1 MNYPR
6 LYPPTAAAWDTNGL
20 GALSDCISCVVEETL
35 NGPFELEMQY
45 RLNGLHYADITLRS
59 IILAKPN
66 PTARLQPFRVYKI
79 SRPINGVVTINAQHL
94 SYDLSG
100 IVIEPF
106 NAPSLA
112 SALEG
117 MKTNA
122 VTENPFEYETDKTV
136 ISDFVVSYPSSARSL
151 VAGQRGSLLDT
162 YGGELE
168 FDRYQV
174 KLWAHRGKDNGVTI
188 RYGKNM
194 TDVNQEEDGSGVY
207 TGVYPYW
214 YSEEEGSADLGSSYV
229 PVEGEF
235 DFTRILL
242 LDLTEEFENKPTA
255 EELTQKAQEYI
266 SNHDPGVPTISTT
279 VSWYQSKD
287 FVENVNLGDV
297 VGVYFSRL
305 GISAK
310 AKIVKTRYNALQNRY
325 ESVDIGSV
333 RSSIAGTI
341 VSMDQ
346 GVSSVTQ
353 YTVTET
359 RRITKELEMTADS
372 LRSAISDS
380 AQNTTQLIQ
389 QSQAIIMEA
398 LQEYATTGDLEQ
410 LRSSMQSRF
419 EILAGQIEAS
429 FTSISETVSDL
440 DGETTRQ
447 FSEIHSFIRL
457 MAQTSTV
464 NGGIVIGEST
474 SQIKLK
480 LENDILY
487 FFTGDEKTVSV
498 NNACKVFPVPV
509 AVAVEVN
516 PPLVRLPM
524 VLMPVCIV
532 ADNIGIYG
540 DSALHLYL
548 LPIFRSENI
557 PADSGLCAGREHCQK
572 RLPYPNSRQRDRLP
586 GIPRRAEGSRV
597 YRGFDG

>member
-6 LYPPTAAAWDTNGL
+6 LYPPTAAAWDNNGL

-35 NGPFELEMQY
+35 NGPYELEMQY
-45 RLNGLHYADITLRS
+45 RLNGLHYADITLRA
-59 IILAKPN
+59 IIMAKPN
-66 PTARLQPFRVYKI
+66 PTARPQPFRVYKI

-174 KLWAHRGKDNGVTI
+174 KLLSHRGKDNGVTI

-194 TDVNQEEDGSGVY
+194 TDVSQEEDGSGVY

-229 PVEGEF
+229 AVEGEF

-279 VSWYQSKD
+279 VSWYQSRD

-498 NNACKVFPVPV
+498 NNAIAYFSAGKLYVVQSQIQQLTIGTTGRLMDFYILGSGENT
-509 AVAVEVN
+509 AVGMIG
-516 PPLVRLPM
+516 RLT
-524 VLMPVCIV
+524 
-532 ADNIGIYG
+532 
-540 DSALHLYL
+540 
-548 LPIFRSENI
+548 
-557 PADSGLCAGREHCQK
+557 
-572 RLPYPNSRQRDRLP
+572 
-586 GIPRRAEGSRV
+586 
-597 YRGFDG
+597 

>member
-6 LYPPTAAAWDTNGL
+6 LYPPTATAWDTNGL
-20 GALSDCISCVVEETL
+20 GALSDCISCAVEETL

-59 IILAKPN
+59 LILAKPN
-66 PTARLQPFRVYKI
+66 PTARPQPFRVYKI

-279 VSWYQSKD
+279 VSWYQSRD

-353 YTVTET
+353 YAVTET

-498 NNACKVFPVPV
+498 NNAIAYFSAGKLYVVQSQIQQLTIGTTGRLMDFYILGSGENT
-509 AVAVEVN
+509 AVGMIG
-516 PPLVRLPM
+516 RL
-524 VLMPVCIV
+524 
-532 ADNIGIYG
+532 
-540 DSALHLYL
+540 S
-548 LPIFRSENI
+548 
-557 PADSGLCAGREHCQK
+557 
-572 RLPYPNSRQRDRLP
+572 
-586 GIPRRAEGSRV
+586 
-597 YRGFDG
+597 

>member
-66 PTARLQPFRVYKI
+66 PTARPQPFRVYKI

-136 ISDFVVSYPSSARSL
+136 ISDFVVAYPSSARSL

-174 KLWAHRGKDNGVTI
+174 KLWAHRGKDNGATI

-194 TDVNQEEDGSGVY
+194 TDVSQEEDGSGVY

-242 LDLTEEFENKPTA
+242 LDLTEEFGNKPTA

-279 VSWYQSKD
+279 VSWYQSRE

-353 YTVTET
+353 YAVTET

-498 NNACKVFPVPV
+498 NNAIAYFSAGKLYVVQSQIQQLTIGTTGRLMDFYILGSGENT
-509 AVAVEVN
+509 AVGMIG
-516 PPLVRLPM
+516 RLT
-524 VLMPVCIV
+524 
-532 ADNIGIYG
+532 
-540 DSALHLYL
+540 
-548 LPIFRSENI
+548 
-557 PADSGLCAGREHCQK
+557 
-572 RLPYPNSRQRDRLP
+572 
-586 GIPRRAEGSRV
+586 
-597 YRGFDG
+597 

>member
-6 LYPPTAAAWDTNGL
+6 LYPPTATAWDTNGL

-45 RLNGLHYADITLRS
+45 RLIGLHYADITLRS
-59 IILAKPN
+59 LILAKPN
-66 PTARLQPFRVYKI
+66 PTARPQPFRVYKI

-174 KLWAHRGKDNGVTI
+174 KLLSHRGKDNGVTI

-194 TDVNQEEDGSGVY
+194 TDVSQEEDGSGVY

-266 SNHDPGVPTISTT
+266 SKHDPGVPTISTT

-359 RRITKELEMTADS
+359 RRITKELEMTADG

-440 DGETTRQ
+440 DGETTRK

-498 NNACKVFPVPV
+498 KNAIAYFSAGKLYVVQSQIQQLTIGTTGRLMDFYILGSGENT
-509 AVAVEVN
+509 AVGMIG
-516 PPLVRLPM
+516 RLT
-524 VLMPVCIV
+524 
-532 ADNIGIYG
+532 
-540 DSALHLYL
+540 
-548 LPIFRSENI
+548 
-557 PADSGLCAGREHCQK
+557 
-572 RLPYPNSRQRDRLP
+572 
-586 GIPRRAEGSRV
+586 
-597 YRGFDG
+597 

>member
-1 MNYPR
+1 MIYPR

-59 IILAKPN
+59 LILAKPN
-66 PTARLQPFRVYKI
+66 PTARPQPFRVYKI

-174 KLWAHRGKDNGVTI
+174 KLLSHRGKDNGVTI

-214 YSEEEGSADLGSSYV
+214 YSEEEGSVDLGSSYV

-242 LDLTEEFENKPTA
+242 LDLTEEFETKPTA

-279 VSWYQSKD
+279 VSWYQSRE

-346 GVSSVTQ
+346 GVSSVAQ
-353 YTVTET
+353 YAVTET

-498 NNACKVFPVPV
+498 NNAIAYFSAGKLYVVQSQIQQLTIGTTGRLMDFYILGSGENT
-509 AVAVEVN
+509 AVGMIG
-516 PPLVRLPM
+516 RL
-524 VLMPVCIV
+524 
-532 ADNIGIYG
+532 
-540 DSALHLYL
+540 S
-548 LPIFRSENI
+548 
-557 PADSGLCAGREHCQK
+557 
-572 RLPYPNSRQRDRLP
+572 
-586 GIPRRAEGSRV
+586 
-597 YRGFDG
+597 

>member
-1 MNYPR
+1 MSYPR
-6 LYPPTAAAWDTNGL
+6 LYPPTATAWDANGL

-66 PTARLQPFRVYKI
+66 PTARPQPFRVYKI

-279 VSWYQSKD
+279 VSWYQSRE

-325 ESVDIGSV
+325 ESVDIGNV

-353 YTVTET
+353 YAVIET
-359 RRITKELEMTADS
+359 RRITKELEMTADI

-410 LRSSMQSRF
+410 LRASMQSRF

-498 NNACKVFPVPV
+498 NNAIAYFSAGKLYVVQSQIQQLTIGTTGRLMDFYILGSGENT
-509 AVAVEVN
+509 AVGMIG
-516 PPLVRLPM
+516 RLT
-524 VLMPVCIV
+524 
-532 ADNIGIYG
+532 
-540 DSALHLYL
+540 
-548 LPIFRSENI
+548 
-557 PADSGLCAGREHCQK
+557 
-572 RLPYPNSRQRDRLP
+572 
-586 GIPRRAEGSRV
+586 
-597 YRGFDG
+597 

>member
-6 LYPPTAAAWDTNGL
+6 LYPPTATAWDTNGL
-20 GALSDCISCVVEETL
+20 GALSDCISCVVDETL

-59 IILAKPN
+59 LSLAKPN
-66 PTARLQPFRVYKI
+66 PTARPQPFRVYKI

-279 VSWYQSKD
+279 VSWYQSRE

-410 LRSSMQSRF
+410 LRPSMQSRF

-498 NNACKVFPVPV
+498 NNAIAYFSAGKLYVVQSQIQQLTIGTTGRLMDFYILGSGENT
-509 AVAVEVN
+509 AVGMIG
-516 PPLVRLPM
+516 RL
-524 VLMPVCIV
+524 
-532 ADNIGIYG
+532 
-540 DSALHLYL
+540 S
-548 LPIFRSENI
+548 
-557 PADSGLCAGREHCQK
+557 
-572 RLPYPNSRQRDRLP
+572 
-586 GIPRRAEGSRV
+586 
-597 YRGFDG
+597 

>member
-6 LYPPTAAAWDTNGL
+6 LYPPTAAAWDNNGL

-66 PTARLQPFRVYKI
+66 PTTRPQPFRVYKI

-136 ISDFVVSYPSSARSL
+136 ISDFVVAYPSSARSL

-229 PVEGEF
+229 PVEREF

-346 GVSSVTQ
+346 GVSSATQ
-353 YTVTET
+353 YAVIET

-498 NNACKVFPVPV
+498 NNAIAYFSAGKLYVVQSQIQQLTIGTTGRLMDFYILGSGENT
-509 AVAVEVN
+509 AVGMIG
-516 PPLVRLPM
+516 RLT
-524 VLMPVCIV
+524 
-532 ADNIGIYG
+532 
-540 DSALHLYL
+540 
-548 LPIFRSENI
+548 
-557 PADSGLCAGREHCQK
+557 
-572 RLPYPNSRQRDRLP
+572 
-586 GIPRRAEGSRV
+586 
-597 YRGFDG
+597 

>member
-66 PTARLQPFRVYKI
+66 PTARPQPFRVYKI

-112 SALEG
+112 SAMEG

-214 YSEEEGSADLGSSYV
+214 YSDEEGSADLGSSYV

-498 NNACKVFPVPV
+498 NNAIAYFSAGKLYVVQSQIQQLTIGTTGRLMDFYILGSGEDT
-509 AVAVEVN
+509 AVGMIG
-516 PPLVRLPM
+516 RLT
-524 VLMPVCIV
+524 
-532 ADNIGIYG
+532 
-540 DSALHLYL
+540 
-548 LPIFRSENI
+548 
-557 PADSGLCAGREHCQK
+557 
-572 RLPYPNSRQRDRLP
+572 
-586 GIPRRAEGSRV
+586 
-597 YRGFDG
+597 

>member
-6 LYPPTAAAWDTNGL
+6 LYPPTAAAWDNNGL

-59 IILAKPN
+59 LILAKPN
-66 PTARLQPFRVYKI
+66 PAARSQPFRVYKI

-174 KLWAHRGKDNGVTI
+174 KIWAHRGKDNGVTI

-194 TDVNQEEDGSGVY
+194 TDVSQEEDGSGVY

-214 YSEEEGSADLGSSYV
+214 YSEEEGSVDLGSSYV

-279 VSWYQSKD
+279 VSWYQSRE

-474 SQIKLK
+474 SEIKLK

-498 NNACKVFPVPV
+498 NNAIAYFSAGKLYVVQSQIQQLTIGTTGRLMDFYILGSGENT
-509 AVAVEVN
+509 AVGMIG
-516 PPLVRLPM
+516 RL
-524 VLMPVCIV
+524 
-532 ADNIGIYG
+532 
-540 DSALHLYL
+540 S
-548 LPIFRSENI
+548 
-557 PADSGLCAGREHCQK
+557 
-572 RLPYPNSRQRDRLP
+572 
-586 GIPRRAEGSRV
+586 
-597 YRGFDG
+597 

>member
-6 LYPPTAAAWDTNGL
+6 LYPPTATAWDTNGL

-66 PTARLQPFRVYKI
+66 PTARPQPFRVYKI

-136 ISDFVVSYPSSARSL
+136 ISDFVVAYPSSARSL

-194 TDVNQEEDGSGVY
+194 MDVNQEEDGSGVY

-279 VSWYQSKD
+279 VSWYQSRE

-429 FTSISETVSDL
+429 FTSISESVSDL

-498 NNACKVFPVPV
+498 NNAIAYFSAGKLYVVQSQIQQLTIGTTGRLMDFYILGSGENT
-509 AVAVEVN
+509 AVGMIG
-516 PPLVRLPM
+516 RLT
-524 VLMPVCIV
+524 
-532 ADNIGIYG
+532 
-540 DSALHLYL
+540 
-548 LPIFRSENI
+548 
-557 PADSGLCAGREHCQK
+557 
-572 RLPYPNSRQRDRLP
+572 
-586 GIPRRAEGSRV
+586 
-597 YRGFDG
+597 

>member
-66 PTARLQPFRVYKI
+66 PTARPQPFRVYKI

-168 FDRYQV
+168 FDRYKV

-359 RRITKELEMTADS
+359 RRITKELEMTADR

-498 NNACKVFPVPV
+498 NNAIAYFSAGKLYVVQSQIQQLTIGTTGRLMDFYILGSGENT
-509 AVAVEVN
+509 AVGMIG
-516 PPLVRLPM
+516 RL
-524 VLMPVCIV
+524 
-532 ADNIGIYG
+532 
-540 DSALHLYL
+540 S
-548 LPIFRSENI
+548 
-557 PADSGLCAGREHCQK
+557 
-572 RLPYPNSRQRDRLP
+572 
-586 GIPRRAEGSRV
+586 
-597 YRGFDG
+597 

>member
-66 PTARLQPFRVYKI
+66 PTARPQPFRVYKI

-112 SALEG
+112 SAMEG

-214 YSEEEGSADLGSSYV
+214 YSDEEGSADLGSSYV

-305 GISAK
+305 GISAQ

-419 EILAGQIEAS
+419 EILAGHIEAS
-429 FTSISETVSDL
+429 FASISETVSDL

-498 NNACKVFPVPV
+498 NNAIAYFSAGKLYVVQSQIQQLTIGTTGRLMDFYILGSGENT
-509 AVAVEVN
+509 AVGMIG
-516 PPLVRLPM
+516 RLT
-524 VLMPVCIV
+524 
-532 ADNIGIYG
+532 
-540 DSALHLYL
+540 
-548 LPIFRSENI
+548 
-557 PADSGLCAGREHCQK
+557 
-572 RLPYPNSRQRDRLP
+572 
-586 GIPRRAEGSRV
+586 
-597 YRGFDG
+597 

>member
-66 PTARLQPFRVYKI
+66 PTSRPQPFRVYKI
-79 SRPINGVVTINAQHL
+79 SRPINGLVTINAQHL

-136 ISDFVVSYPSSARSL
+136 ISDFVVAYPSSARSL

-174 KLWAHRGKDNGVTI
+174 KLLSHRGKDNGVTI

-242 LDLTEEFENKPTA
+242 LDMTEEFENKPTA

-498 NNACKVFPVPV
+498 NNAIAYFSAGKLYVVQSQIQQLTIGTTGRLMDFYILGSGENT
-509 AVAVEVN
+509 AVGMIG
-516 PPLVRLPM
+516 RLT
-524 VLMPVCIV
+524 
-532 ADNIGIYG
+532 
-540 DSALHLYL
+540 
-548 LPIFRSENI
+548 
-557 PADSGLCAGREHCQK
+557 
-572 RLPYPNSRQRDRLP
+572 
-586 GIPRRAEGSRV
+586 
-597 YRGFDG
+597 

>member
-6 LYPPTAAAWDTNGL
+6 LYPPTAAAWDNNGL

-59 IILAKPN
+59 IILVKPN
-66 PTARLQPFRVYKI
+66 PTARPQPFRVYKI

-214 YSEEEGSADLGSSYV
+214 YSEEEGSADLGRSYV

-279 VSWYQSKD
+279 VSWYQSKE

-346 GVSSVTQ
+346 GVSSATQ
-353 YTVTET
+353 YAVIET

-429 FTSISETVSDL
+429 FTSISKTVSDL

-498 NNACKVFPVPV
+498 NNAIAYFSAGKLYVVQSQIQQLTIGTTGRLMDFYILGSGENT
-509 AVAVEVN
+509 AVGMIG
-516 PPLVRLPM
+516 RLT
-524 VLMPVCIV
+524 
-532 ADNIGIYG
+532 
-540 DSALHLYL
+540 
-548 LPIFRSENI
+548 
-557 PADSGLCAGREHCQK
+557 
-572 RLPYPNSRQRDRLP
+572 
-586 GIPRRAEGSRV
+586 
-597 YRGFDG
+597 

>member
-66 PTARLQPFRVYKI
+66 PTARPQPFRVYKI

-174 KLWAHRGKDNGVTI
+174 KIWAHRGKDNGVTI

-194 TDVNQEEDGSGVY
+194 TDVSQEEDGSGVY

-440 DGETTRQ
+440 DGVTTRQ

-498 NNACKVFPVPV
+498 NNAIAYFSAGKLYVVQSQIQQLTIGTTGRLMDFYILGSGENT
-509 AVAVEVN
+509 AVGMIG
-516 PPLVRLPM
+516 RL
-524 VLMPVCIV
+524 
-532 ADNIGIYG
+532 
-540 DSALHLYL
+540 S
-548 LPIFRSENI
+548 
-557 PADSGLCAGREHCQK
+557 
-572 RLPYPNSRQRDRLP
+572 
-586 GIPRRAEGSRV
+586 
-597 YRGFDG
+597 

>member
-66 PTARLQPFRVYKI
+66 PTARPQPFRVYKI

-122 VTENPFEYETDKTV
+122 VTDNPFEYETDKTV

-174 KLWAHRGKDNGVTI
+174 KLLSHRGKDNGVTI

-194 TDVNQEEDGSGVY
+194 TDVSQEEDGSGVY

-279 VSWYQSKD
+279 VSWYQSRE

-498 NNACKVFPVPV
+498 NNAIAYFSAGKLYVVQSQIQQLTIGTTGRLMDFYILGSGENT
-509 AVAVEVN
+509 AVGMIG
-516 PPLVRLPM
+516 RL
-524 VLMPVCIV
+524 
-532 ADNIGIYG
+532 
-540 DSALHLYL
+540 S
-548 LPIFRSENI
+548 
-557 PADSGLCAGREHCQK
+557 
-572 RLPYPNSRQRDRLP
+572 
-586 GIPRRAEGSRV
+586 
-597 YRGFDG
+597 

>member
-6 LYPPTAAAWDTNGL
+6 LYPPTATAWDTNGL

-59 IILAKPN
+59 LILAKPN
-66 PTARLQPFRVYKI
+66 PTARPQPFRVYKI

-122 VTENPFEYETDKTV
+122 VTDNPFEYETDKTV

-279 VSWYQSKD
+279 VSWYQSRD

-498 NNACKVFPVPV
+498 NNAIAYFSAGKLYVVQSQIQQLTIGTTGRLMDFYILGSGENT
-509 AVAVEVN
+509 AVGMIG
-516 PPLVRLPM
+516 RLT
-524 VLMPVCIV
+524 
-532 ADNIGIYG
+532 
-540 DSALHLYL
+540 
-548 LPIFRSENI
+548 
-557 PADSGLCAGREHCQK
+557 
-572 RLPYPNSRQRDRLP
+572 
-586 GIPRRAEGSRV
+586 
-597 YRGFDG
+597 

>member
-6 LYPPTAAAWDTNGL
+6 LYPPTATAWDTNGL

-66 PTARLQPFRVYKI
+66 PTARPQPFRVYKI

-487 FFTGDEKTVSV
+487 FFTGDETTVSV
-498 NNACKVFPVPV
+498 NNAIAYFSAGKLYVVQSQIQQLTIGTTGRLMDFYILGSGENT
-509 AVAVEVN
+509 AVGMIG
-516 PPLVRLPM
+516 RL
-524 VLMPVCIV
+524 
-532 ADNIGIYG
+532 
-540 DSALHLYL
+540 S
-548 LPIFRSENI
+548 
-557 PADSGLCAGREHCQK
+557 
-572 RLPYPNSRQRDRLP
+572 
-586 GIPRRAEGSRV
+586 
-597 YRGFDG
+597 

>member
-20 GALSDCISCVVEETL
+20 GALSDCISCVVEEAL

-45 RLNGLHYADITLRS
+45 RLNGLHYADMTLRS

-66 PTARLQPFRVYKI
+66 PTARPQPFRVYKI

-122 VTENPFEYETDKTV
+122 VTDNPFEYETDKTV
-136 ISDFVVSYPSSARSL
+136 ISDFVAAYPSSARSL

-174 KLWAHRGKDNGVTI
+174 KIWAHRGKDNGVTI

-194 TDVNQEEDGSGVY
+194 TDVSQEEDGSGVY

-214 YSEEEGSADLGSSYV
+214 YSEEEGSADLGRSYV

-279 VSWYQSKD
+279 VSWYQSKE

-346 GVSSVTQ
+346 GVSSATQ
-353 YTVTET
+353 YAVIET

-498 NNACKVFPVPV
+498 NNAIAYFSAGKLYVVQSQIQQLTIGTTGRLMDFYILGFGENT
-509 AVAVEVN
+509 AVGMIG
-516 PPLVRLPM
+516 RLT
-524 VLMPVCIV
+524 
-532 ADNIGIYG
+532 
-540 DSALHLYL
+540 
-548 LPIFRSENI
+548 
-557 PADSGLCAGREHCQK
+557 
-572 RLPYPNSRQRDRLP
+572 
-586 GIPRRAEGSRV
+586 
-597 YRGFDG
+597 

>member
-66 PTARLQPFRVYKI
+66 PTARPQPFRVYKI

-122 VTENPFEYETDKTV
+122 VTENPFGYETDKTV

-194 TDVNQEEDGSGVY
+194 TDVSQEEDGSGVY

-266 SNHDPGVPTISTT
+266 SKHDPGVPTISTT

-498 NNACKVFPVPV
+498 NNAIAYFSAGKLYVVQSQIQQLTIGTTGRLMDFYILGSGENT
-509 AVAVEVN
+509 AVGMIG
-516 PPLVRLPM
+516 RL
-524 VLMPVCIV
+524 
-532 ADNIGIYG
+532 
-540 DSALHLYL
+540 S
-548 LPIFRSENI
+548 
-557 PADSGLCAGREHCQK
+557 
-572 RLPYPNSRQRDRLP
+572 
-586 GIPRRAEGSRV
+586 
-597 YRGFDG
+597 

>member
-6 LYPPTAAAWDTNGL
+6 LYPPTATAWDTNGL

-45 RLNGLHYADITLRS
+45 RLNGLHYADMTLRS

-66 PTARLQPFRVYKI
+66 PTTRPQPFRVYKI

-136 ISDFVVSYPSSARSL
+136 ISDFVVAYPSSARSL

-174 KLWAHRGKDNGVTI
+174 KLWALRGKDNGVTI

-242 LDLTEEFENKPTA
+242 LDLTEEFESKPTA

-498 NNACKVFPVPV
+498 NNAIAYFSAGKLYVVQSQIQQLTIGTTGRLMDFYILGSGENT
-509 AVAVEVN
+509 AVGMIG
-516 PPLVRLPM
+516 RLT
-524 VLMPVCIV
+524 
-532 ADNIGIYG
+532 
-540 DSALHLYL
+540 
-548 LPIFRSENI
+548 
-557 PADSGLCAGREHCQK
+557 
-572 RLPYPNSRQRDRLP
+572 
-586 GIPRRAEGSRV
+586 
-597 YRGFDG
+597 

>member
-6 LYPPTAAAWDTNGL
+6 LYPPTATAWDTNGL

-66 PTARLQPFRVYKI
+66 PTARPQPFRVYKI

-235 DFTRILL
+235 DFTRVLL

-279 VSWYQSKD
+279 VSWYQSRE

-498 NNACKVFPVPV
+498 NNAIAYFSAGKLYVVQSQIQQLTIGTTGRLMDFYILGSGENT
-509 AVAVEVN
+509 AVGMIG
-516 PPLVRLPM
+516 RLT
-524 VLMPVCIV
+524 
-532 ADNIGIYG
+532 
-540 DSALHLYL
+540 
-548 LPIFRSENI
+548 
-557 PADSGLCAGREHCQK
+557 
-572 RLPYPNSRQRDRLP
+572 
-586 GIPRRAEGSRV
+586 
-597 YRGFDG
+597 

>member
-66 PTARLQPFRVYKI
+66 PTARPQPFRVYKI

-255 EELTQKAQEYI
+255 EDLTQKAQEYI

-359 RRITKELEMTADS
+359 RRIAKELEMTADS

-498 NNACKVFPVPV
+498 NNAIAYFSAGKLYVVQSQIQQLTIGTTGRLMDFYILGSGENT
-509 AVAVEVN
+509 AVGMIG
-516 PPLVRLPM
+516 RL
-524 VLMPVCIV
+524 
-532 ADNIGIYG
+532 
-540 DSALHLYL
+540 S
-548 LPIFRSENI
+548 
-557 PADSGLCAGREHCQK
+557 
-572 RLPYPNSRQRDRLP
+572 
-586 GIPRRAEGSRV
+586 
-597 YRGFDG
+597 

>member
-6 LYPPTAAAWDTNGL
+6 LYSPTATAWDTNGL

-59 IILAKPN
+59 LILAKPN
-66 PTARLQPFRVYKI
+66 PTARPQPFRVYKI

-117 MKTNA
+117 IKTNA

-287 FVENVNLGDV
+287 FVESVNLGDV

-498 NNACKVFPVPV
+498 NNAIAYFSAGKLYVVQSQIQQLTIGTTGRLMDFYILGSGENT
-509 AVAVEVN
+509 AVGMIG
-516 PPLVRLPM
+516 RLT
-524 VLMPVCIV
+524 
-532 ADNIGIYG
+532 
-540 DSALHLYL
+540 
-548 LPIFRSENI
+548 
-557 PADSGLCAGREHCQK
+557 
-572 RLPYPNSRQRDRLP
+572 
-586 GIPRRAEGSRV
+586 
-597 YRGFDG
+597 

>member
-59 IILAKPN
+59 LILAKPN
-66 PTARLQPFRVYKI
+66 PTARPQPFRVYKI

-174 KLWAHRGKDNGVTI
+174 KLLAHRGKDNGVTI

-279 VSWYQSKD
+279 VSWYQSKE

-487 FFTGDEKTVSV
+487 FFAGDEKTVSV
-498 NNACKVFPVPV
+498 NNAIAYFSAGKLYVVQSQIQQLTIGTTGRLMDFYILGSGENT
-509 AVAVEVN
+509 AVGMIG
-516 PPLVRLPM
+516 RL
-524 VLMPVCIV
+524 
-532 ADNIGIYG
+532 
-540 DSALHLYL
+540 S
-548 LPIFRSENI
+548 
-557 PADSGLCAGREHCQK
+557 
-572 RLPYPNSRQRDRLP
+572 
-586 GIPRRAEGSRV
+586 
-597 YRGFDG
+597 

>member
-59 IILAKPN
+59 LILAKPN
-66 PTARLQPFRVYKI
+66 PTARPQPFRVYKI

-174 KLWAHRGKDNGVTI
+174 KILAHRGKDNGVTI

-194 TDVNQEEDGSGVY
+194 TDVSQEEDGSGVY

-389 QSQAIIMEA
+389 QSQAIIMES

-498 NNACKVFPVPV
+498 NNAIAYFSAGKLYVVQSQIQQLTIGTTGRLMDFYILGSGENT
-509 AVAVEVN
+509 AVGMIG
-516 PPLVRLPM
+516 RLT
-524 VLMPVCIV
+524 
-532 ADNIGIYG
+532 
-540 DSALHLYL
+540 
-548 LPIFRSENI
+548 
-557 PADSGLCAGREHCQK
+557 
-572 RLPYPNSRQRDRLP
+572 
-586 GIPRRAEGSRV
+586 
-597 YRGFDG
+597 

>member
-6 LYPPTAAAWDTNGL
+6 LYPPTATAWDTNGL

-66 PTARLQPFRVYKI
+66 PTARPQPFRVYKI

-136 ISDFVVSYPSSARSL
+136 ISDFVVAYPSSARSL

-174 KLWAHRGKDNGVTI
+174 KLLAHRGKDNGVTI

-214 YSEEEGSADLGSSYV
+214 YSEEEGSTDLGNSYV

-279 VSWYQSKD
+279 VSWYQSKE

-498 NNACKVFPVPV
+498 NNAIAYFSAGKLYVVQSQIQQLTIGTTGRLMDFYILGSGENT
-509 AVAVEVN
+509 AVGMIG
-516 PPLVRLPM
+516 RL
-524 VLMPVCIV
+524 
-532 ADNIGIYG
+532 
-540 DSALHLYL
+540 S
-548 LPIFRSENI
+548 
-557 PADSGLCAGREHCQK
+557 
-572 RLPYPNSRQRDRLP
+572 
-586 GIPRRAEGSRV
+586 
-597 YRGFDG
+597 

>member
-6 LYPPTAAAWDTNGL
+6 LYPPTATAWDTNGL

-59 IILAKPN
+59 LILAKPN
-66 PTARLQPFRVYKI
+66 PTARPQPFRVYKI

-136 ISDFVVSYPSSARSL
+136 ISDFVVAYPSSARSL

-174 KLWAHRGKDNGVTI
+174 KLLAHRGKDNGVTI

-214 YSEEEGSADLGSSYV
+214 YSEEEGSTDLGNSYV

-279 VSWYQSKD
+279 VSWYQSKE

-498 NNACKVFPVPV
+498 NNAIAYFSAGKLYVVQSQIQQLTIGTTGRLMDFYILGSGENT
-509 AVAVEVN
+509 AVGMIG
-516 PPLVRLPM
+516 RL
-524 VLMPVCIV
+524 
-532 ADNIGIYG
+532 
-540 DSALHLYL
+540 S
-548 LPIFRSENI
+548 
-557 PADSGLCAGREHCQK
+557 
-572 RLPYPNSRQRDRLP
+572 
-586 GIPRRAEGSRV
+586 
-597 YRGFDG
+597 

>member
-6 LYPPTAAAWDTNGL
+6 LYPPTATAWDTNGL

-66 PTARLQPFRVYKI
+66 PTARPQPFRVYKI

-122 VTENPFEYETDKTV
+122 VTDNPFEYETDKTV

-346 GVSSVTQ
+346 GVSSVTR

-359 RRITKELEMTADS
+359 RRITKELEMTADG

-457 MAQTSTV
+457 MGQTSTV

-498 NNACKVFPVPV
+498 NNAIAYFSAGKLYVVQSQIQQLTIGTTGRLMDFYILGSGENT
-509 AVAVEVN
+509 AVGMIG
-516 PPLVRLPM
+516 RLT
-524 VLMPVCIV
+524 
-532 ADNIGIYG
+532 
-540 DSALHLYL
+540 
-548 LPIFRSENI
+548 
-557 PADSGLCAGREHCQK
+557 
-572 RLPYPNSRQRDRLP
+572 
-586 GIPRRAEGSRV
+586 
-597 YRGFDG
+597 

>member
-6 LYPPTAAAWDTNGL
+6 LYPPTAAAWDNNGL
-20 GALSDCISCVVEETL
+20 GSLSDCISCVVEETL
-35 NGPFELEMQY
+35 NGPYELEMQY

-66 PTARLQPFRVYKI
+66 PTARPQPFRVYKI

-174 KLWAHRGKDNGVTI
+174 KIWAHRGKDNGVTI

-474 SQIKLK
+474 SQVKLK

-498 NNACKVFPVPV
+498 NNAIAYFSAGKLYVVQSQIQQLTIGTTGRLMDFYILGSGENT
-509 AVAVEVN
+509 AVGMIG
-516 PPLVRLPM
+516 RL
-524 VLMPVCIV
+524 
-532 ADNIGIYG
+532 
-540 DSALHLYL
+540 S
-548 LPIFRSENI
+548 
-557 PADSGLCAGREHCQK
+557 
-572 RLPYPNSRQRDRLP
+572 
-586 GIPRRAEGSRV
+586 
-597 YRGFDG
+597 

>member
-66 PTARLQPFRVYKI
+66 PTARPQPFRVYKI

-440 DGETTRQ
+440 DGETTRK

-487 FFTGDEKTVSV
+487 FFAGDEKTVSV
-498 NNACKVFPVPV
+498 NNAIAYFSAGKLYVVQSQIQQLTIGTTGRLMDFYILGSGENT
-509 AVAVEVN
+509 AVGMIG
-516 PPLVRLPM
+516 RLT
-524 VLMPVCIV
+524 
-532 ADNIGIYG
+532 
-540 DSALHLYL
+540 
-548 LPIFRSENI
+548 
-557 PADSGLCAGREHCQK
+557 
-572 RLPYPNSRQRDRLP
+572 
-586 GIPRRAEGSRV
+586 
-597 YRGFDG
+597 

>member
-6 LYPPTAAAWDTNGL
+6 LYPPTATAWDTNGL

-59 IILAKPN
+59 LILAKPN
-66 PTARLQPFRVYKI
+66 PTARPQPFRVYKI

-136 ISDFVVSYPSSARSL
+136 ISDFVVAYPSSARSL

-174 KLWAHRGKDNGVTI
+174 KIWAHRGKDNGVTI

-346 GVSSVTQ
+346 GVSSATQ
-353 YTVTET
+353 YAVIET

-498 NNACKVFPVPV
+498 NNAIAYFSAGKLYVVQSQIQQLTIGTTGRLMDFYILGSGENT
-509 AVAVEVN
+509 AVGMIG
-516 PPLVRLPM
+516 RLT
-524 VLMPVCIV
+524 
-532 ADNIGIYG
+532 
-540 DSALHLYL
+540 
-548 LPIFRSENI
+548 
-557 PADSGLCAGREHCQK
+557 
-572 RLPYPNSRQRDRLP
+572 
-586 GIPRRAEGSRV
+586 
-597 YRGFDG
+597 

>member
-6 LYPPTAAAWDTNGL
+6 LYPPTATAWDTNGL

-66 PTARLQPFRVYKI
+66 PTARPQPFRVYKI

-174 KLWAHRGKDNGVTI
+174 KLLSHRGKDNGVTI

-194 TDVNQEEDGSGVY
+194 TDVNQEEDGSSVY

-279 VSWYQSKD
+279 VSWYQSRE

-447 FSEIHSFIRL
+447 FSEIHSFIRI

-498 NNACKVFPVPV
+498 NNAIAYFSAGKLYVVQSQIQQLTIGTTGRLMDFYILGSGENT
-509 AVAVEVN
+509 AVGMIG
-516 PPLVRLPM
+516 RL
-524 VLMPVCIV
+524 
-532 ADNIGIYG
+532 
-540 DSALHLYL
+540 S
-548 LPIFRSENI
+548 
-557 PADSGLCAGREHCQK
+557 
-572 RLPYPNSRQRDRLP
+572 
-586 GIPRRAEGSRV
+586 
-597 YRGFDG
+597 

>member
-6 LYPPTAAAWDTNGL
+6 LYPPTAAAWDNNGL

-66 PTARLQPFRVYKI
+66 PTARPQPFRVYKI

-136 ISDFVVSYPSSARSL
+136 ISDFVVAYPSSARSL

-194 TDVNQEEDGSGVY
+194 TDVSQEEDGSGVY

-279 VSWYQSKD
+279 VSWYQSRE

-498 NNACKVFPVPV
+498 NNAIAYFSSGKLYVVQSQIQQLTIGTTGRLMDFYILGSGENT
-509 AVAVEVN
+509 AVGMIG
-516 PPLVRLPM
+516 RL
-524 VLMPVCIV
+524 
-532 ADNIGIYG
+532 
-540 DSALHLYL
+540 S
-548 LPIFRSENI
+548 
-557 PADSGLCAGREHCQK
+557 
-572 RLPYPNSRQRDRLP
+572 
-586 GIPRRAEGSRV
+586 
-597 YRGFDG
+597 

>member
-66 PTARLQPFRVYKI
+66 PTARPQPFRVYKI

-112 SALEG
+112 SAMEG

-214 YSEEEGSADLGSSYV
+214 YSDEEGSADLGSSYV

-305 GISAK
+305 GISAQ

-429 FTSISETVSDL
+429 FASISETVSDL

-498 NNACKVFPVPV
+498 NNAIAYFSAGKLYVVQSQIQQLTIGTTGRLMDFYILGSGENT
-509 AVAVEVN
+509 AVGMIG
-516 PPLVRLPM
+516 RLT
-524 VLMPVCIV
+524 
-532 ADNIGIYG
+532 
-540 DSALHLYL
+540 
-548 LPIFRSENI
+548 
-557 PADSGLCAGREHCQK
+557 
-572 RLPYPNSRQRDRLP
+572 
-586 GIPRRAEGSRV
+586 
-597 YRGFDG
+597 

>member
-66 PTARLQPFRVYKI
+66 PTARPQPFRVYKI

-174 KLWAHRGKDNGVTI
+174 KLLSHRGKDNGVTI

-214 YSEEEGSADLGSSYV
+214 YSEEEGSADLGNSYV

-279 VSWYQSKD
+279 VSWYQSRD

-498 NNACKVFPVPV
+498 NNAIAYFSAGKLYVVQSQIQQLTIGTTGRLMDFYILGSGENT
-509 AVAVEVN
+509 AVGMIG
-516 PPLVRLPM
+516 RL
-524 VLMPVCIV
+524 
-532 ADNIGIYG
+532 
-540 DSALHLYL
+540 S
-548 LPIFRSENI
+548 
-557 PADSGLCAGREHCQK
+557 
-572 RLPYPNSRQRDRLP
+572 
-586 GIPRRAEGSRV
+586 
-597 YRGFDG
+597 

>member
-35 NGPFELEMQY
+35 NGPYELEMQY

-66 PTARLQPFRVYKI
+66 PTARPQPFRVYKI

-498 NNACKVFPVPV
+498 NNAIAYFSAGKLYVVQSQIQQLTIGTTGRLMDFYILGSGENT
-509 AVAVEVN
+509 AVGMIG
-516 PPLVRLPM
+516 RLT
-524 VLMPVCIV
+524 
-532 ADNIGIYG
+532 
-540 DSALHLYL
+540 
-548 LPIFRSENI
+548 
-557 PADSGLCAGREHCQK
+557 
-572 RLPYPNSRQRDRLP
+572 
-586 GIPRRAEGSRV
+586 
-597 YRGFDG
+597 

>member
-6 LYPPTAAAWDTNGL
+6 LYPPTATAWDTNGL

-66 PTARLQPFRVYKI
+66 PTARPQPFRVYKI

-136 ISDFVVSYPSSARSL
+136 ISDFVVAYPSSARSL

-194 TDVNQEEDGSGVY
+194 TDVSQEEDGSGVY

-429 FTSISETVSDL
+429 FTSISETVRDL

-498 NNACKVFPVPV
+498 NNAIAYFSAGKLYVVQSQIQQLTIGTTGRLMDFYILGSGENT
-509 AVAVEVN
+509 AVGMIG
-516 PPLVRLPM
+516 RLT
-524 VLMPVCIV
+524 
-532 ADNIGIYG
+532 
-540 DSALHLYL
+540 
-548 LPIFRSENI
+548 
-557 PADSGLCAGREHCQK
+557 
-572 RLPYPNSRQRDRLP
+572 
-586 GIPRRAEGSRV
+586 
-597 YRGFDG
+597 

>member
-66 PTARLQPFRVYKI
+66 PTERPQPFRVYKI

-174 KLWAHRGKDNGVTI
+174 KIWAHRGKDNGVTI

-194 TDVNQEEDGSGVY
+194 TDVSQEEDGSGVY

-266 SNHDPGVPTISTT
+266 SKHDPGVPTISTT
-279 VSWYQSKD
+279 VSWYQSRE

-498 NNACKVFPVPV
+498 NNAIAYFSAGKLYVVQSQIQQLTIGTTGRLMDFYILGSGENT
-509 AVAVEVN
+509 AVGMIG
-516 PPLVRLPM
+516 RL
-524 VLMPVCIV
+524 
-532 ADNIGIYG
+532 
-540 DSALHLYL
+540 S
-548 LPIFRSENI
+548 
-557 PADSGLCAGREHCQK
+557 
-572 RLPYPNSRQRDRLP
+572 
-586 GIPRRAEGSRV
+586 
-597 YRGFDG
+597 